1 MFNRASIALS
11 AVAGV
16 AVASMSLAAL
26 PSAAESPT
34 GPGGGLE
41 GAGYLLL
48 DLGAEDKFEYIDT
61 DGNVI
66 TQPITTSPNKKCA
79 VDPTSGDLVALVGS
93 SDVGL
98 IKDGLGVR
106 TNGGRSCGQL
116 SGSDTF
122 SIKLNRQMGDAL
134 EDALVRYAEV
144 DIEHKAE
151 GSSSCELSV
160 TYKRDGETVGTYT
173 ESLGAGNGDCSN
185 DSGLSDNTRVVL
197 EPPSPVDEVVF
208 AAADGLISVHGGAD
222 LTPAGPVGTDLGTL
236 ASVFELVTVTDV
248 LKCEEGSEATIDGA
262 TVKLVFDGKNCVD
275 QAISLRA
282 IESND
287 YEILYEDLGN
297 TLDVTLTFVDTDPFK
312 RVQASLP
319 NIDDGQFFN
328 VDYCTADEY
337 GNPEQLLAGVCEKS
351 RVISLKSEDDRN
363 IVAGLLLGPDA
374 RFRYR

>member
-1 MFNRASIALS
+1 MIKRVAVALS
-11 AVAGV
+11 ATA
-16 AVASMSLAAL
+16 AVAAASVSLVAI
-26 PSAAESPT
+26 PSAAESPS
-34 GPGGGLE
+34 GPGGGLD

-48 DLGAEDKFEYIDT
+48 DLGAEDKFEYHDT
-61 DGNVI
+61 AGNII
-66 TQPITTSPNKKCA
+66 TQPITTSPKKKCA

-93 SDVGL
+93 TDVGL
-98 IKDGLGVR
+98 IKDGVGIR
-106 TNGGRSCGQL
+106 SNGGRSCGQL
-116 SGSDTF
+116 VGSDTL
-122 SIKLNRQMGDAL
+122 SIKLNKQMDAAL
-134 EDALVRYAEV
+134 KDALVRYAEV

-173 ESLGAGNGDCSN
+173 ETLGAGSGDCSN

-197 EPPSPVDEVVF
+197 EPPSPVDEIVF

-222 LTPAGPVGTDLGTL
+222 LTPAGPVGTDLGTF

-248 LKCEEGSEATIDGA
+248 LKCEESSEATIDGA

-275 QAISLRA
+275 QAISLQA

-312 RVQASLP
+312 PVQASLP
-319 NIDDGQFFN
+319 NVNNGQFFD
-328 VDYCTADEY
+328 VEYCTADAD
-337 GNPEQLLAGVCEKS
+337 GNPLQSPNGVCEKS
-351 RVISLKSEDDRN
+351 RVISLKSEDTRN

-374 RFRYR
+374 RFRY